1 MNRKMLVLFLIFIV
15 IVAAGTYLYQTNVM
29 TAKGPQG
36 SEGFWGDM
44 PSMVYKVDNQI
55 ANDMNAVRQGDVY
68 STPGYLNFLSP
79 RFDNTDHSANIRQR
93 LPSGKMLASPVIN
106 PRGYDSMMAS
116 DDKKCENCVHSLP
129 NSFAEDGIL
138 PLGEISVINPDGT
151 TDNPIVVDRLIFANR
166 TSRLRAGGD
175 KIRGDVPIV
184 PAAPGW
190 FRPSVVPHIDL
201 EPGAMNIIAGE
212 NSVSSRID
220 NLFRMSRTNYGA
232 NAGPISNQMS
242 MSLGAEGADVKVE
255 AYP

>member
-1 MNRKMLVLFLIFIV
+1 MNRKMLTLFLIFIV
-15 IVAAGTYLYQTNVM
+15 IAAAGGYLYLMKSN
-29 TAKGPQG
+29 K
-36 SEGFWGDM
+36 ENFWGDM

-93 LPSGKMLASPVIN
+93 LPSGKMLGSPVIN
-106 PRGYDSMMAS
+106 PRGYDSMMGN
-116 DDKKCENCVHSLP
+116 DKKCENCVHALP

-220 NLFRMSRTNYGA
+220 NLFRMSRTNYGP